1 MANIL
6 RGNLK
11 TPGVYEQAAEKGGH
25 IVIEKLSVLV
35 ENAMDHLVLPET
47 ITEDLEDQE
56 VLQEELVCL
65 HLSTCLSCEK
75 TEMKGEEEFLLTLLR
90 LKKGERANHL
100 QALVTDLLPD
110 PFHH

>member
-6 RGNLK
+6 RGNLI
-11 TPGVYEQAAEKGGH
+11 TPGVYEQAAEKGGL
-25 IVIEKLSVLV
+25 IVIEKLSVQV

-56 VLQEELVCL
+56 VLKEELVCL

-75 TEMKGEEEFLLTLLR
+75 TEMKGEEEFLLTL
-90 LKKGERANHL
+90 
-100 QALVTDLLPD
+100 
-110 PFHH
+110 